1 MLIVV
6 LCMPVY
12 TFSPETIQMKTW
24 NLPGSIFSCNVLY
37 KRGQKQGNDQ
47 DYWPL
52 EQLLVYAT
60 QQAPL
65 AIFNSPN
72 DSVGSDCE
80 LLTPSLWGQYF
91 SLPHAIFCHRD
102 EPESL
107 MNTFIS
113 YILLHMLWVILL
125 SEDAMKIL
133 LHKQTRGGCHNY
145 TYGIHTWTNTT
156 QMSGC
161 CL

>member
-1 MLIVV
+1 MSASSLDAISTSFYFWMLIVV
-6 LCMPVY
+6 LCMSVY
-12 TFSPETIQMKTW
+12 TFSPKTIQMKTW
-24 NLPGSIFSCNVLY
+24 NLPGSIFNCNVLY

-72 DSVGSDCE
+72 NSVGSDCE

-91 SLPHAIFCHRD
+91 SLPHAIFCHRE

-113 YILLHMLWVILL
+113 YILHMLWVTSLWGCDQDIV
-125 SEDAMKIL
+125 A
-133 LHKQTRGGCHNY
+133 QTDLWR
-145 TYGIHTWTNTT
+145 
-156 QMSGC
+156 MP
-161 CL
+161 